1 MKIIQYLQTKAFRKQ
16 MLLIVVALVI
26 TLFGAYKWV
35 AFYTKHGKSVPVPVL
50 KGLELSD
57 ATDLLDEQN
66 FKYSID
72 SIYTSL
78 APAGTVYEQEPE
90 PGAAVKEN
98 RTIYLTVVS
107 NTPPIVKLPDLIDVS
122 LREAT
127 SILESYGIK
136 IGQLI
141 YKPDL
146 AQNAVLGLVYNGKT
160 VQKGFAIRKGATLDL
175 LVGDGYGNVKVDI
188 PNLTGLNFEEAQFV
202 LNASKLRLGTII
214 FEGNSTDTFNTKI
227 YKQSPA
233 FSTDT
238 AINKIGQGSAIDI
251 YVKED

>member
-1 MKIIQYLQTKAFRKQ
+1 MAII
-16 MLLIVVALVI
+16 I
-26 TLFGAYKWV
+26 TEECINCGACEPECPNNAIYDAGAAWK
-35 AFYTKHGKSVPVPVL
+35 FSEGTNL
-50 KGLELSD
+50 KGLIDFGDGHNID
-57 ATDLLDEQN
+57 A
-66 FKYSID
+66 
-72 SIYTSL
+72 
-78 APAGTVYEQEPE
+78 
-90 PGAAVKEN
+90 
-98 RTIYLTVVS
+98 
-107 NTPPIVKLPDLIDVS
+107 
-122 LREAT
+122 
-127 SILESYGIK
+127 
-136 IGQLI
+136 
-141 YKPDL
+141 DL